1 MNIKY
6 QAAGK
11 TVYELYMIEN
21 IEKYLEEIVKV
32 KLQNSSLK
40 VKVISYRQL
49 KQEKRLNYLGD
60 ITPLLNMRGRKIELN
75 YLYLLLYSEEERG
88 NSYRLLDCAPFSEQG
103 LAFIFHNPGI
113 SFGSEEELFK
123 TAAECVNATARI
135 SLHFF
140 NSDLAL
146 SKIPSSSY
154 RALYVP
160 DSNSVTSIVLT
171 TEEVATDTELIRK
184 IAATYEAQVVSGL
197 QQDVS
202 GEKRAVLRI
211 TKKLS

>member
-202 GEKRAVLRI
+202 GKKRAVLRI